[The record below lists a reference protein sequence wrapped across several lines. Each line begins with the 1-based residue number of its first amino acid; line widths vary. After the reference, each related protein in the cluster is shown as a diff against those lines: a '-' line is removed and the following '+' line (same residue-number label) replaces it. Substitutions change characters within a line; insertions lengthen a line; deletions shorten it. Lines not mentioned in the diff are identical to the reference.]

1 MIQLPGMGRVRGGH
15 VSLIL
20 KQTRAIEASVGV
32 WPILHGLREG
42 ISWWLEEV
50 VHRAYVRAQAFRS
63 VSDLPAAS
71 PCDAGGHTFLLFL
84 DLKKVLVTVFSST
97 LQSYGLSAFFVYSM
111 IQQTKRI
118 RAKEQETNLQL

>member
-1 MIQLPGMGRVRGGH
+1 MISALSAATSSVHSLETSRLNLQMIQLPGMGRVRSGH

-20 KQTRAIEASVGV
+20 KQTCAIEASVGV

-50 VHRAYVRAQAFRS
+50 VHRAYVRAQAFRP

-71 PCDAGGHTFLLFL
+71 PCDAGSYTLLFL
-84 DLKKVLVTVFSST
+84 D
-97 LQSYGLSAFFVYSM
+97 
-111 IQQTKRI
+111 RI
-118 RAKEQETNLQL
+118 